1 MSFRL
6 TYHPAVASEDLP
18 SIPGNLRRRIAD
30 AIETRLTE
38 TPQQFGAPLRKTLKG
53 YWKLRVGDYRV
64 VFKVMTAEVR
74 ILAIRHRKQVYEDVE
89 KRITR
94 NDQ

>member
-1 MSFRL
+1 LSFRL
-6 TYHPAVASEDLP
+6 KYHPAVAQEDLP
-18 SIPGNLRRRIAD
+18 SIPRNLKRRIAD

-64 VFKVMTAEVR
+64 VFKVVTAEVT
-74 ILAIRHRKQVYEDVE
+74 ILAIRHRKQVYQDVIR
-89 KRITR
+89 RIDR
-94 NDQ
+94 PDQ

>member
-18 SIPGNLRRRIAD
+18 SIPSNIRRRIAD
-30 AIETRLTE
+30 AIETRLIE

-64 VFKVMTAEVR
+64 VFKVMATEVR
-74 ILAIRHRKQVYEDVE
+74 ILAIRHRKQVYQDVVR
-89 KRITR
+89 RIAR
-94 NDQ
+94 PAQ

>member
-1 MSFRL
+1 MAFRL
-6 TYHPAVASEDLP
+6 TYHSAVASEDLP

-38 TPQQFGAPLRKTLKG
+38 TPEQFGAPLRKTLKG

-64 VFKVMTAEVR
+64 VFKVMSAEVR
-74 ILAIRHRKQVYEDVE
+74 ILAIRHRKHVYQDVE
-89 KRITR
+89 KRIAH
-94 NDQ
+94 NG

>member
-18 SIPGNLRRRIAD
+18 SIPGNIRRRIAD

-38 TPQQFGAPLRKTLKG
+38 TPEQFGAPLRKTLKG

-64 VFKVMTAEVR
+64 VFKVTSMEVR
-74 ILAIRHRKQVYEDVE
+74 ILAIRHRKQVYLDVVR
-89 KRITR
+89 RI
-94 NDQ
+94 DQPAQ

>member
-1 MSFRL
+1 M
-6 TYHPAVASEDLP
+6 AQEDLP
-18 SIPGNLRRRIAD
+18 SIPRNLKRRIAD

-64 VFKVMTAEVR
+64 VFKVVTAEVT
-74 ILAIRHRKQVYEDVE
+74 ILAIRHRKQVYQDVIR
-89 KRITR
+89 RIDR
-94 NDQ
+94 PDQ

>member
-1 MSFRL
+1 
-6 TYHPAVASEDLP
+6 VAQEDLP
-18 SIPGNLRRRIAD
+18 SIPRNLKRRIAD

-64 VFKVMTAEVR
+64 VFKVVTAEVT
-74 ILAIRHRKQVYEDVE
+74 ILAIRHRKQVYQDVIR
-89 KRITR
+89 RIDR
-94 NDQ
+94 PDQ

>member
-6 TYHPAVASEDLP
+6 TYHPAVAGEDLP

-38 TPQQFGAPLRKTLKG
+38 TPQQFGVPLRKTLKS

-64 VFKVMTAEVR
+64 VFKVLSAEVR
-74 ILAIRHRKQVYEDVE
+74 ILAIRHRKHVYQDVG
-89 KRITR
+89 KRIAR
-94 NDQ
+94 ND

>member
-6 TYHPAVASEDLP
+6 TYHSAVASEDLP
-18 SIPGNLRRRIAD
+18 SIPGNLRRRIAA

-38 TPQQFGAPLRKTLKG
+38 TPEQFGAPLRKTLKG

-64 VFKVMTAEVR
+64 VFKVMSAEIR
-74 ILAIRHRKQVYEDVE
+74 ILAIRHRKHVYQDVE
-89 KRITR
+89 KRIAR
-94 NDQ
+94 HGQ

>member
-1 MSFRL
+1 M
-6 TYHPAVASEDLP
+6 AQEDLP
-18 SIPGNLRRRIAD
+18 SIPRNLKRRIAD

-64 VFKVMTAEVR
+64 VFKVVTADVT
-74 ILAIRHRKQVYEDVE
+74 ILAIRHRKQVYQDVIR
-89 KRITR
+89 RIDR
-94 NDQ
+94 PDQ